1 MKMSKTTKQVAA
13 LTAGLLTTGLIAS
26 ADQTLPAGG
35 PERSYTGQ
43 VVSVDPQERTF
54 SVKSWLLSS
63 RQFIPGANCTYLMA
77 DPGKGTAADLRPG
90 QEVTVSYQVAQGVR
104 VADRI
109 EQRALRYE
117 GVVAAND
124 PNAHSVTLHLRGYD
138 RRIAIAPGC
147 IVMLKNDKTGTLADV
162 QPGDHV
168 TITYETPNGIPIA
181 REISQTSAEFVGRL
195 TALDLETKTVKARD
209 TFGTMKFNLADNCT
223 IVINGKTG
231 GTLGE
236 LRPEERLVFN
246 YEQLNGVNVVNR
258 IAPAP
263 AQSQANSTFST
274 APGYP
279 GSPVG
284 Y

>member
-1 MKMSKTTKQVAA
+1 MKMSNTTKQMAA
-13 LTAGLLTTGLIAS
+13 LAAGLLTTGLIAS
-26 ADQTLPAGG
+26 ADQAMPAGG
-35 PERSYTGQ
+35 PERSYSGQ

-63 RQFIPGANCTYLMA
+63 RQFNLGANCTFLMVGQGN
-77 DPGKGTAADLRPG
+77 DTAADLRPG

-109 EQRALRYE
+109 QQRALRYE
-117 GVVAAND
+117 GAVAAID
-124 PNAHSVTLHLRGYD
+124 QNAHSVTLHQRGFD
-138 RRIAIAPGC
+138 RRIEIAPGC
-147 IVMLKNDKTGTLADV
+147 TVMLKNDKAGTLADI

-168 TITYETPNGIPIA
+168 TITYETPNGMPVA

-195 TALDLETKTVKARD
+195 TALDLEAKTVKAKD
-209 TFGTMKFNLADNCT
+209 TFGTMKFNLADNCA
-223 IVINGKTG
+223 IVINGKTD
-231 GTLGE
+231 GTLSE
-236 LRPEERLVFN
+236 LRPDERLVFN

-263 AQSQANSTFST
+263 AQSQANSTLT
-274 APGYP
+274 PYP
-279 GSPVG
+279 GSPAG